1 MIYRVEATDFAKK
14 QQDLPGWNSLRQLSL
29 PEYIQEATK
38 DRLLEVEG
46 QPWQDLLQRSRS
58 VTDWLLLTPDQMPW
72 TVEQAAQVRD
82 FTYVRLQEGDL
93 PMVLG
98 ITVVRPGDYTP
109 VPAELRYPLRGKSLW
124 ILIAVVLGYALIPWS
139 KADKTIV
146 DYRRFRGAILPDL
159 LGLMFLV
166 LFYGLPWL
174 IVPSTSGLSNPLD
187 PDGMVPITIVLWLMA
202 LFGVALVWVGAYYEA
217 WSLSIRAEKLELNTL
232 KGQETFSLSDDPE
245 PGRNPLQTFQGLGRF
260 GIAYGLDQLACPGA
274 DLAGGFA

>member
-1 MIYRVEATDFAKK
+1 MMNLRTQRAILRRLLLVAGILFAITFALWPRPVIYRVEATDFAKK

-146 DYRRFRGAILPDL
+146 DYRRFRGGDFARPLGPDVPGAVL
-159 LGLMFLV
+159 WSALADCALYLGLIQSL
-166 LFYGLPWL
+166 G
-174 IVPSTSGLSNPLD
+174 SGW
-187 PDGMVPITIVLWLMA
+187 DGAHHDCPMA
-202 LFGVALVWVGAYYEA
+202 DGLVWRGVGVGGGLLRGLVSQYTCRE
-217 WSLSIRAEKLELNTL
+217 IRTQHPQRARDFFFE
-232 KGQETFSLSDDPE
+232 
-245 PGRNPLQTFQGLGRF
+245 
-260 GIAYGLDQLACPGA
+260 
-274 DLAGGFA
+274 